1 MDYRYETKDEAR
13 VFHKRRTAFIVIEDK
28 LYYIKNSEQSH
39 WEFCQKRGVS
49 KEQFNKMTRGYY
61 IDGNIVFY
69 KGNFTY
75 DEELIK
81 DGLKYIMKIKEDCK
95 LGKMKIYFGLRIPE
109 KDEPWEYNYYY
120 GKITADNQIIKNKT
134 NY

>member
-120 GKITADNQIIKNKT
+120 GKITADNQIIKNKE
-134 NY
+134 N

>member
-120 GKITADNQIIKNKT
+120 GKITADNQLIKNKE
-134 NY
+134 N

>member
-28 LYYIKNSEQSH
+28 LYYIKNSEQTH

>member
-1 MDYRYETKDEAR
+1 MDYRYETNDKAR
-13 VFHKRRTAFIVIEDK
+13 EFHKKRTAFIVIKDK
-28 LYYIKNSEQSH
+28 LYYIRNSEQSH
-39 WEFCQKRGVS
+39 WEFCKKKGIS

-61 IDGNIVFY
+61 IDENIVFY

-75 DEELIK
+75 DEDLIK

-95 LGKMKIYFGLRIPE
+95 LGKMKIYFGLRIPK

-120 GKITADNQIIKNKT
+120 GKITADNQLIKNKE
-134 NY
+134 N

>member
-13 VFHKRRTAFIVIEDK
+13 EFHKRRIAFIVIEDK

-75 DEELIK
+75 DEDLIK

-95 LGKMKIYFGLRIPE
+95 LGEMQIYFGLRIPKE
-109 KDEPWEYNYYY
+109 NEPWIYDYYY
-120 GKITADNQIIKNKT
+120 GKITADNQIIKN
-134 NY
+134 NI

>member
-120 GKITADNQIIKNKT
+120 GKITADNQIIKNK
-134 NY
+134 N

>member
-120 GKITADNQIIKNKT
+120 GKIKADNQIIKNKE
-134 NY
+134 N

>member
-13 VFHKRRTAFIVIEDK
+13 VFHKRRTAFIVIVDK

-61 IDGNIVFY
+61 IDENIVFY

-120 GKITADNQIIKNKT
+120 GKITADNQIIKNKE
-134 NY
+134 N